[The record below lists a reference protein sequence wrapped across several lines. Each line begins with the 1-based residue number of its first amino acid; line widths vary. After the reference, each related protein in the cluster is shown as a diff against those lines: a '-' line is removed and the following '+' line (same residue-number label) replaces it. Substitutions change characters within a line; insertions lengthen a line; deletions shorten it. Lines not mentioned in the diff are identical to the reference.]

1 MVSFLVRWF
10 VTAVAVLVVTHVV
23 PGVHYDT
30 YETLAVAALVLGIA
44 NAFLRPLLLVITL
57 PFNILTF
64 GILTLFING
73 FLFWLVSKLVREFV
87 VEGFWA
93 AFFGALI
100 VSVVSFFLNSLI
112 WKQGRVVFFRSSRA
126 KKDQDVIDI

>member
-1 MVSFLVRWF
+1 MISFLVRWF
-10 VTAVAVLVVTHVV
+10 VTAIAVLVVTHVV

-73 FLFWLVSKLVREFV
+73 FLFWLVGKLVEGFV
-87 VEGFWA
+87 VAGFWA